1 MRHNSTNPS
10 LKPTSSP
17 PSDWP
22 DSPLRFEDLSLSK
35 AMLAE
40 VKDLLVHWHDRNNR
54 RLTLMEVCGTHTV
67 ALSKSGIRDTLR
79 PWLDLRSGP
88 GCPVCVTDQ
97 EDIDTMLALAALPGV
112 TVTTFGDM
120 MRVPGTRGDLA
131 RAKAAGA
138 DVRMVYSPL
147 EAVAIATGEPQRE
160 VIFMGIGFET
170 TVPTVATAIR
180 QAVEKDLR
188 NFSVFSV
195 HKLAA
200 PVIRQLLQD
209 PELRLDGLILPGHVA
224 AITGRRHF
232 DFIAKAFSLPA
243 AVTGF
248 AALDLLAGIRD
259 LLHQVLDQH
268 PRVSNCYSRVV
279 REDGNPKAWALV
291 ETFFEPGRVKWRGL
305 NELPASGLVLRPE
318 YAAWDARQRFT
329 LDLPPSQL
337 PMGCLCGE
345 VLKGKALPFD
355 CPHFTRSCTPIH
367 PVGPC
372 MVSGEGT
379 CAAYY
384 KYERRDD
391 AANGSKS

>member
-1 MRHNSTNPS
+1 MPPNPPGS
-10 LKPTSSP
+10 GLSPSSP
-17 PSDWP
+17 PHERT
-22 DSPLRFEDLSLSK
+22 DSPLGFEDISLTK
-35 AMLAE
+35 PMLIE
-40 VKDLLVHWHDRNNR
+40 VQGLLASWCERNKR

-67 ALSKSGIRDTLR
+67 ALSKSGIRDSLR

-97 EDIDTMLALAALPGV
+97 EDIDRMLALAALPGV

-147 EAVAIATGEPQRE
+147 EAVGIAAGEPQRE
-160 VIFMGIGFET
+160 IVFLGIGFET
-170 TVPTVATAIR
+170 TVPTVAGAIQ
-180 QAVEKDLR
+180 QALAKNLR

-209 PELRLDGLILPGHVA
+209 PDLRLDGLILPGHVA

-232 DFIAKAFSLPA
+232 DFIAQEFSLPA

-248 AALDLLAGIRD
+248 AALDLLVGIRD
-259 LLHQVLDQH
+259 LIQQVRYQE

-279 REDGNPKAWALV
+279 REEGNSRAWSLV
-291 ETFFEPGRVKWRGL
+291 ATFFEPGSVKWRGL
-305 NELPASGLVLRPE
+305 NELPASGLVLRPQ
-318 YAAWDARQRFT
+318 YVAWDARRRFP
-329 LDLPPSQL
+329 LDLPPTQA
-337 PMGCLCGE
+337 PAGCLCGE
-345 VLKGKALPFD
+345 VLKGKALPFA
-355 CPHFTRSCTPIH
+355 CRHFARSCTPIH

-391 AANGSKS
+391 AKHDPQS

>member
-1 MRHNSTNPS
+1 MPHNPTNPGLLS
-10 LKPTSSP
+10 TSFP
-17 PSDWP
+17 PSAWT
-22 DSPLRFEDLSLSK
+22 DSPLSFEDLSLSK

-40 VKDLLVHWHDRNNR
+40 VKDRLAQWHQRNNR
-54 RLTLMEVCGTHTV
+54 KLTLMEVCGTHTV
-67 ALSKSGIRDTLR
+67 ALSKSGIRDALR

-97 EDIDTMLALAALPGV
+97 EDIDRMLALAALPDV

-120 MRVPGTRGDLA
+120 MRVPGTRGNLA

-138 DVRMVYSPL
+138 DIRIVYSPL

-170 TVPTVATAIR
+170 TVPTVASSIQ
-180 QAVEKDLR
+180 QAVEKGLR

-209 PELRLDGLILPGHVA
+209 PELSLDGLILPGHVA

-232 DFIAKAFSLPA
+232 AFIAEAFSLPA

-259 LLHQVLDQH
+259 LVRQVRDQH
-268 PRVSNCYSRVV
+268 PQVSNCYSRVV
-279 REDGNPKAWALV
+279 REDGNAKAWALV

-318 YAAWDARQRFT
+318 YAAWDARQRFP
-329 LDLPPSQL
+329 LDLPPSQP

-355 CPHFTRSCTPIH
+355 CRHFAASCTPVH

-379 CAAYY
+379 CATYY
-384 KYERRDD
+384 KYERRENS
-391 AANGSKS
+391 AHALSH